1 MKKARLSKSEV
12 RLYLFSEEEKRA
24 IRKFIE
30 FAKST
35 VQKGVGIE
43 QDFEDLS
50 VGYDGYWTRYKVK
63 DYVSKCTVPEDRQ
76 INVLPE
82 CARHCWKLLM
92 FRKKPEDVNKT
103 ADFLLPFLKEGEIK
117 SFKHNG
123 ERTVETKLDHVIV
136 IYTWGLEERDT
147 LKAKLHSLGF
157 QNIPYRRGCKSFEK
171 NFGHWKTWF
180 KD

>member
-1 MKKARLSKSEV
+1 VEIDMHNNEKEMK
-12 RLYLFSEEEKRA
+12 A

-35 VQKGVGIE
+35 IQKGIGIE
-43 QDFEDLS
+43 QDFGAIM
-50 VGYDGYWTRYKVK
+50 VGYDGYWTRYRAKGCVPRC
-63 DYVSKCTVPEDRQ
+63 VIPEDRQ
-76 INVLPE
+76 TDVLPK
-82 CARHCWKLLM
+82 CAEHCWKLLM
-92 FRKKPEDVNKT
+92 FRKKPEDIDKSV
-103 ADFLLPFLKEGEIK
+103 DSLLPLLKEGEIK

-123 ERTVETKLDHVIV
+123 ERTVETKLDYVIV
-136 IYTWGLEERDT
+136 IYTWEVEERDT